1 MPAKSSS
8 QPKQPEPAN
17 KKHEHGLFLFHRD
30 LRVDDNLGLHDL
42 SRRCNKVHTCF
53 IFTPEQVGPSN
64 KYKSD
69 NAVQFMIESLE
80 DLASDLAK
88 RGGRLIVLHGA
99 TFPSLKHLI
108 DTLGIEVVGY
118 NRDYSPY
125 AMKRDLDI
133 RTRCKAM
140 GVECIESSD
149 YYLYEP
155 GEIGT
160 GGSFPNAPYNSSQ
173 KKPYQKYTPFYENVL
188 SRNVPEPHKMTTS
201 RFVSSSHR
209 FSGEMRLEEAM
220 RRFASNPPNTDI
232 LVRGGRENARAQFHK
247 ALQRQED
254 YTEKRD
260 EMTYETTFL
269 SAYIKFGCLSIREV
283 YHGIKHAYGL
293 RSGLLRELIWREFFA
308 HVLYGFPEVLSG
320 TFTEKYQH
328 IKWRISNADFDKW
341 RKGRTGF
348 PLVDACMRQ
357 MNRTGY
363 MHNRGRMVVATFL
376 AKTLLLNW
384 RLGEQYFAK
393 MLTDY
398 DPASNNGN
406 WQSIAST
413 GVDNK
418 PYYRDMNPWIQS
430 VKFDKDAAFIKRWV
444 PELKD
449 VPPRDIH
456 KWDTKYSEYKVAY
469 PAPMVDY
476 KEQKE
481 KMMEM
486 YSQK

>member
-1 MPAKSSS
+1 MQKSGQSA
-8 QPKQPEPAN
+8 Q
-17 KKHEHGLFLFHRD
+17 KKYNQGLFLFHRD
-30 LRVDDNLGLHDL
+30 LRIDDNVGLRDL
-42 SRRCNKVHTCF
+42 LRSCAKVYTCF

-80 DLASDLAK
+80 DLSK
-88 RGGRLIVLHGA
+88 QTGGKLIVLYGP
-99 TFPSLKHLI
+99 TFSALKHAI

-125 AMKRDLDI
+125 AMKRDAEI
-133 RTRCKAM
+133 RTRCKAI
-140 GVECIESSD
+140 GIDVLESSD

-160 GGSFPNAPYNSSQ
+160 GGSFSSAPYTASQ
-173 KKPYQKYTPFYENVL
+173 KKPYQKYTPFYDHVL
-188 SRNVPEPHKMTTS
+188 SRPVKEPVNLTKALSDKLSKTS
-201 RFVSSSHR
+201 RSL
-209 FSGEMRLEEAM
+209 SGEITLKEAM
-220 RRFASNPPNTDI
+220 NRFVPKPNTNI
-232 LVRGGRENARAQFHK
+232 LVQGGREAARSQFRK
-247 ALQRQED
+247 AMNRQED
-254 YTEKRD
+254 YSEKRD

-283 YHGIKHAYGL
+283 YYGFKHKYGL
-293 RSGLLRELIWREFFA
+293 HSGLLRELIWREFFA
-308 HVLYGFPEVLSG
+308 HVLYGFPEVLG
-320 TFTEKYQH
+320 GAFIEKYRH
-328 IKWRISNADFDKW
+328 IKWRHSHADFDKW

-357 MNRTGY
+357 MNHTGF
-363 MHNRGRMVVATFL
+363 MHNRGRMIVATFL
-376 AKTLLLNW
+376 TKTLLLNW
-384 RLGEQYFAK
+384 RMGEMYFAR

-413 GVDNK
+413 GVDGK

-430 VKFDKDAAFIKRWV
+430 AKFDKDAAFIKRWV

-449 VPPRDIH
+449 VPAKDIH
-456 KWDTKYSEYKVAY
+456 RWDAKYADYKGVY
-469 PAPMVDY
+469 LAPMTDY
-476 KEQKE
+476 SEQKE
-481 KMMEM
+481 KMLQL
-486 YSQK
+486 YKV